1 MISSVVKEKK
11 STKSASTP
19 ITHSHTH
26 FLHLGVPRCCEG
38 LDGDDVPRRECGVWA
53 AAGGGEGLVP
63 VHAVH
68 PHRVAPQPAHTPDWA
83 RVRVMNEGKGRR
95 EKCEEK
101 EEG

>member
-1 MISSVVKEKK
+1 MSEWFGCRFSCKGKKK

-26 FLHLGVPRCCEG
+26 FLHLGVSRCCEG
-38 LDGDDVPRRECGVWA
+38 LDGDDVPLHECGVWA

-68 PHRVAPQPAHTPDWA
+68 PHRVAPQPAHTPDCG
-83 RVRVMNEGKGRR
+83 RGGGRGMRGNED
-95 EKCEEK
+95 
-101 EEG
+101 EG